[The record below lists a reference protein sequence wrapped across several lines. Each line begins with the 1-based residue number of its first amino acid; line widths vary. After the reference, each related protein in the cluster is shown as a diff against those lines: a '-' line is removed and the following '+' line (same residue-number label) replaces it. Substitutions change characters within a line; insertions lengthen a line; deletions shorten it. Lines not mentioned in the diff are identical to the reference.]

1 MSHRKIASDPLG
13 MTSAI
18 TRRDFINGVAAG
30 SGAALLSA
38 CSGGDGASDP
48 LSPSG
53 SPWTGFGGVG
63 DYRWSNGNTQAVME
77 AAHRFR
83 DGAYPDASTVPV
95 AETGDPVIDG
105 GGFSGLTRS
114 EERRVGKG
122 GDRT

>member
-38 CSGGDGASDP
+38 CRGGDGARDP

-77 AAHRFR
+77 VAHRFR
-83 DGAYPDASTVPV
+83 DGA
-95 AETGDPVIDG
+95 
-105 GGFSGLTRS
+105 RS
-114 EERRVGKG
+114 EEHTCELQSLMRRSNAVFCLKKKKE
-122 GDRT
+122 TE